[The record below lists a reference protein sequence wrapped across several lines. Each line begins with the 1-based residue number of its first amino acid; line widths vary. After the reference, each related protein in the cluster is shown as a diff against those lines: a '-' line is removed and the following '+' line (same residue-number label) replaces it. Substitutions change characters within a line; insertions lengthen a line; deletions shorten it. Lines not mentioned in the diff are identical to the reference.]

1 MNQERS
7 VILLVPSAREFD
19 RGFRRGIF
27 EYAHTHGR
35 WVFYEEAPAYLQRL
49 SPGQRLRH
57 MRDWKADGMIVVQS
71 RYHEVQQLGL
81 PTVVAIGTR
90 TLGPQYAQAVCADVE
105 IGRVGARTLL
115 GLGLRNFAY
124 CGLEG
129 LDFSDNRGAGF
140 RKAIAE
146 AGWKT
151 AVYGASTPHTG
162 KSWYVEQKL
171 LARWL
176 LDLRKP
182 VGLLACND
190 DRARIVAEICRMT
203 GIRVPDEVA
212 ILGVDNDE
220 QVCRSANPPI
230 SSIALAT
237 ERGGYDAAALLQAL
251 MQGKKPTKRVVT
263 VHPSQEVRRQSTDIL
278 AMRDPGMLRAM
289 RFIRENSNRNIRVH
303 DVSSAAGLSL
313 RALQDRFWLELGHA
327 PLEEI
332 HRSRVDRIAKLLLET
347 NMSVGDIGRACG
359 FDEPSHVARFFSRR
373 TGMTPLAY
381 RQKLK
386 TSNLS

>member
-1 MNQERS
+1 MKPQRS

-19 RGFRRGIF
+19 RGFRRGVF
-27 EYAHTHGR
+27 EYAHTHGP

-49 SPGQRLRH
+49 TPGQRLRH
-57 MRDWKADGMIVVQS
+57 LRDWKADGLIVVQS
-71 RYHEVQQLGL
+71 RYPEVASLAL
-81 PTVVAIGTR
+81 PTVVAIGTH
-90 TLGPQYAQAVCADVE
+90 TLGPEYAQAVCADVE
-105 IGRVGARTLL
+105 IGRMGARTLL

-140 RKAIAE
+140 RRE
-146 AGWKT
+146 VEQAGSKT
-151 AVYGASTPHTG
+151 EVYSSSTQHSG
-162 KSWYVEQKL
+162 KSWYVEEKL

-176 LDLRKP
+176 VELRKP
-182 VGLLACND
+182 VGLMACND
-190 DRARIVAEICRMT
+190 DRARTVAEICRMS
-203 GIRVPDEVA
+203 GIRVPDDVA

-251 MQGKKPTKRVVT
+251 MQGKKPSKRTVT
-263 VHPSQEVRRQSTDIL
+263 VHPTREVRRQSTDIL
-278 AMRDPGMLRAM
+278 AIQDPFMLRAL

-303 DVSSAAGLSL
+303 EVSSAARLSL
-313 RALQDRFWLELGHA
+313 RALQDRFWQELGHT
-327 PLEEI
+327 PLEEV
-332 HRSRVDRIAKLLLET
+332 HRSRVDRIAQLLLET
-347 NMSVGDIGRACG
+347 NMSVGEIGRACG
-359 FDEPSHVARFFSRR
+359 FDEPSHVARFFARR

-386 TSNLS
+386 TA